1 MLKQVII
8 LTILVVFN
16 CLNSWST
23 NKQDNIPI
31 GNLIKT
37 DTTKV
42 IITIDEVRKANAKFI
57 ERLYLIQ
64 INHEKDS
71 IILLKNNLIDRQ
83 QLVIIDFQNRL
94 SKANDINKD
103 IKKDLD
109 KQKNKTK
116 LYKSISIGAIIVAIL
131 SLIAK

>member
-1 MLKQVII
+1 M
-8 LTILVVFN
+8 TILVVFN

-23 NKQDNIPI
+23 NKQDNIPT

-116 LYKSISIGAIIVAIL
+116 IYKGISIGTILVAIL

>member
-1 MLKQVII
+1 M
-8 LTILVVFN
+8 FSY
-16 CLNSWST
+16 LNSWST
-23 NKQDNIPI
+23 NKQDNIPT
-31 GNLIKT
+31 GSLIKS

>member
-1 MLKQVII
+1 M
-8 LTILVVFN
+8 FN
-16 CLNSWST
+16 CSNSWST
-23 NKQDNIPI
+23 NKQDNIPT

-64 INHEKDS
+64 INYEKDS

-94 SKANDINKD
+94 SKANNINKD

-116 LYKSISIGAIIVAIL
+116 IYKDISIGAILVAIL

>member
-1 MLKQVII
+1 M
-8 LTILVVFN
+8 FSY
-16 CLNSWST
+16 LNSWST
-23 NKQDNIPI
+23 NKQDNIPT
-31 GNLIKT
+31 GSLIKS

-116 LYKSISIGAIIVAIL
+116 IYKGISIGAILVAIL

>member
-1 MLKQVII
+1 M
-8 LTILVVFN
+8 FN
-16 CLNSWST
+16 CSNSWST

-94 SKANDINKD
+94 SKANNINKD

-116 LYKSISIGAIIVAIL
+116 IYKGISIGAILVAIL

>member
-1 MLKQVII
+1 M
-8 LTILVVFN
+8 FN

-23 NKQDNIPI
+23 NKQDNIPT

-116 LYKSISIGAIIVAIL
+116 IY
-131 SLIAK
+131 

>member
-1 MLKQVII
+1 M
-8 LTILVVFN
+8 TILVVFN

-94 SKANDINKD
+94 SKANNINKD

-116 LYKSISIGAIIVAIL
+116 IYKDISIGAILVAIL

>member
-1 MLKQVII
+1 M
-8 LTILVVFN
+8 TILVVFN

-23 NKQDNIPI
+23 NKRDNIPT

-64 INHEKDS
+64 INYEKDS

-116 LYKSISIGAIIVAIL
+116 IYKGISIGTILVAIL